1 MSKQIIVCL
10 IGPSCVGKTTI
21 AKKMLELRICKHYLR
36 SVTDR
41 LKRPNEDDFEY
52 TFLDKFNAEDCVE
65 HTEYSGHHYGILRS
79 EVEKAL
85 EHGIAVSVVTYDGYE
100 SLAAYC
106 KDKAIVIP
114 IGIDATDLDIRIRL
128 GGRTPE
134 EREARLK
141 RVDDDRIASAGC
153 VLHFVNATTNSV
165 YRISVSIGNLINI
178 ITKGY
183 KNGDDENDIT

>member
-1 MSKQIIVCL
+1 MSKPIIICL
-10 IGPSCVGKTTI
+10 IGPSCAGKTTI
-21 AKKMLELRICKHYLR
+21 AKKMLGLRICKHYLR

-52 TFLDKFNAEDCVE
+52 TFLDKFDANDCVE

-79 EVEKAL
+79 EVEEAL
-85 EHGIAVSVVTYDGYE
+85 KQGVAVSVVTYDGYE
-100 SLAAYC
+100 SIYDYC
-106 KDKAIVIP
+106 KDKAIVVP

-141 RVDDDRIASAGC
+141 RVNDDRIASAGC

-183 KNGDDENDIT
+183 KNGDDENNLA